1 MAKQTDT
8 KWPVHIISKQ
18 QNWDL
23 NAGIQNTNIGIVLV
37 SSM

>member
-1 MAKQTDT
+1 MAKQTDI

-18 QNWDL
+18 QNLDL
-23 NAGIQNTNIGIVLV
+23 NTGIQNTNIGIVLV